1 MDMTPTTGPDRWGRC
16 SRSCSTKL
24 LLNTAPLPLWPTAAQ
39 NDEDGQDTPSNDS
52 PLPIVV
58 AADHEV
64 PLNVYESPF
73 TATQNDD
80 DAHETESSEL
90 PLT

>member
-1 MDMTPTTGPDRWGRC
+1 MLAGVLHELP
-16 SRSCSTKL
+16 S
-24 LLNTAPLPLWPTAAQ
+24 NTAPLPLWPTAAQ

-73 TATQNDD
+73 TATQNDG

-90 PLT
+90 LLT